1 MAQYDGW
8 WAANAVSTMV
18 EMFTLIIALI
28 EQEKPRQPIR
38 STEKSITGCA
48 VPVMDIKAPI

>member
-28 EQEKPRQPIR
+28 EQEKPRQPIT

-48 VPVMDIKAPI
+48 VPVMDIKVPV